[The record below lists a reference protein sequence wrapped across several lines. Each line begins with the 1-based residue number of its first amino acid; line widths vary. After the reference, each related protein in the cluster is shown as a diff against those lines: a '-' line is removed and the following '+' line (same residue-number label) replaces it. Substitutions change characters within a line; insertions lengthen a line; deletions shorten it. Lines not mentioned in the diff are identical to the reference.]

1 MDTQLIHCLWLG
13 GCFLLLFAT
22 GELLYHKF
30 GVRAEYTRKL
40 VHIGTGILT
49 LLFPVFLRS
58 HWYVLLLCG
67 SFAVILLVSL
77 KYNLLKSINAI
88 DRKSHGSI
96 SYPAA
101 VYSTF
106 LFYDFYSGEIAQKAY
121 FYIPVLTLALCDPI
135 AALGGKR
142 WPWKPYKVGNGTKTM
157 TGSILFFVS
166 STVLSAV
173 LLATLSNTTGI
184 SLVLLSLCIGFI
196 TAITEALSRNGF
208 DNLLIPF
215 AAMLVL
221 FAATC
226 FELYLPETFICEL
239 PATTS

>member
-1 MDTQLIHCLWLG
+1 MDSQLIHCLWLG
-13 GCFLLLFAT
+13 ACFLLLFAS

-40 VHIGTGILT
+40 IHIGTGILT

-96 SYPAA
+96 SYPIA

-106 LFYDFYSGEIAQKAY
+106 LFFDFFSGDAAQKAY

-142 WPWKPYKVGNGTKTM
+142 WPWKPYKVGSGTKTM

-166 STVLSAV
+166 ATLLSIA
-173 LLATLSNTTGI
+173 LLATLSTTSGI
-184 SLVLLSLCIGFI
+184 SLVLLSMCIALV
-196 TAITEALSRNGF
+196 TSVTEALSRNGF

-215 AAMLVL
+215 AAILMLV
-221 FAATC
+221 AAT
-226 FELYLPETFICEL
+226 YLGWYS
-239 PATTS
+239 PAMMISKIPGAVS